1 MAKKILHF
9 SITESH
15 NPYCSHKR
23 KWKFHYMKKQTPWS
37 ESEEYIKI
45 YEFYNN
51 IFTELSINVEWG

>member
-1 MAKKILHF
+1 
-9 SITESH
+9 
-15 NPYCSHKR
+15 
-23 KWKFHYMKKQTPWS
+23 MKKQTPWS